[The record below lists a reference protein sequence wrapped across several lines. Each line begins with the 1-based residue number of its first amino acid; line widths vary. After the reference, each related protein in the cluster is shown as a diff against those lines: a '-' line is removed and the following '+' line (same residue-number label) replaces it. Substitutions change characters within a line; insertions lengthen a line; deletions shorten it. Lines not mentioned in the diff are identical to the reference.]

1 MLNLTLHYK
10 NHCKRKQVKV
20 PLNNIVPPSFISRT
34 VFNDLLL
41 LCNCIYFFS
50 LYIVL
55 IQVDF
60 IFASFVYD
68 PVIVEDIRG
77 LLGNK
82 AKTMKIISKIE
93 NYEGIR
99 RYL

>member
-1 MLNLTLHYK
+1 
-10 NHCKRKQVKV
+10 
-20 PLNNIVPPSFISRT
+20 
-34 VFNDLLL
+34 
-41 LCNCIYFFS
+41 
-50 LYIVL
+50 
-55 IQVDF
+55 VDF

-68 PVIVEDIRG
+68 PVIVEEIRG
-77 LLGNK
+77 HLGNK